1 MPATALTAGAQR
13 QNSAT
18 LAAALG
24 LTEARA
30 AQLLDLT
37 VLVTADPADATA
49 SAVATDIAELLG
61 RTVREVTQELSANA
75 VSAELVIGAAAART
89 TGKRVFLQVKSLG
102 ARLTQEEP
110 STKQQCSQVHRL
122 LCAFIAC
129 YTCAALLSRAIEFEL
144 PFGLPSE
151 LDLPFGALGLDLD
164 RLREPIE
171 LGHAYLAGAGAIGN
185 GLLWAGRH
193 LDLHG
198 RLEIADD
205 DHVDSGNLN
214 RQVWFQETDIGDG
227 KAARLAHHAQ
237 PFFPHLTLVPRP
249 SRLQAL
255 QERSNGPWLP
265 RLIVAVDS
273 RRARRA
279 LQTEFPG
286 EVFDASTT
294 DIREVVIHYHR
305 QPTDL
310 ACLSCIYEPDS
321 AEFSR
326 EAHIAEHL
334 GVSVE
339 EVRSERV
346 TASAAERIQARF
358 SHLEASTLIGLAYD
372 SLFRTLCG
380 EGSLKAATQREETAP
395 FAFVSCLA
403 GVMLA
408 FELVRRLAHPSSDG
422 DFNYWRISAW
432 HAPLARR
439 RRLRVRQPD
448 CAFCSNPTLRRV
460 NELLWHRKKDAD
472 FLQFT

>member
-1 MPATALTAGAQR
+1 MPATALTAVAQR
-13 QNSAT
+13 QNAAT
-18 LAAALG
+18 LATALG

-37 VLVTADPADATA
+37 VVVTADPADATA
-49 SAVATDIAELLG
+49 LALASDVVELLG
-61 RTVREVTQELSANA
+61 RTVLNVTREIPASRI
-75 VSAELVIGAAAART
+75 SAELVIGAACGRT
-89 TGKRVFLQVKSLG
+89 VAKQVFLQVDTLG
-102 ARLTQEEP
+102 ACLTQETP
-110 STKQQCSQVHRL
+110 GLARPCTPTHRL
-122 LCAFIAC
+122 LCALIAC
-129 YTCAALLSRAIEFEL
+129 YACAALLDCAVDAEL
-144 PFGLPSE
+144 PFGLPSVFA
-151 LDLPFGALGLDLD
+151 LPFAALGLDLNSLD
-164 RLREPIE
+164 QPIE

-193 LDLHG
+193 LDLRG

-214 RQVWFQETDIGDG
+214 RQIWFHEADIDAG
-227 KAARLAHHAQ
+227 KAEQLALHAQ
-237 PFFPHLTLVPRP
+237 PFFPHLMLVPRP
-249 SRLQAL
+249 DRLQAL
-255 QERSNGPWLP
+255 QERSTGPWLP

-279 LQTEFPG
+279 LQNEFPG

-294 DIREVVIHYHR
+294 DIREVVVHYHR

-310 ACLSCIYEPDS
+310 ACLSCIYEPDTV
-321 AEFSR
+321 EFSR

-346 TASAAERIQARF
+346 NAAAAACIHAHF
-358 SHLEASTLIGLAYD
+358 PHLAIGSLIGLAYD

-403 GVMLA
+403 GVLLA
-408 FELVRRLAHPSSDG
+408 LELVRRLCRPGSEC

-432 HAPLARR
+432 HPPLARR
-439 RRLRVRQPD
+439 RRLRARQPD
-448 CAFCSNPTLRRV
+448 CAFCSNPTLRAV
-460 NELLWHRKKDAD
+460 NASLWRSE
-472 FLQFT
+472 

>member
-1 MPATALTAGAQR
+1 MSATALTAGAQR
-13 QNSAT
+13 QNAAT

-37 VLVTADPADATA
+37 ILVTADPAEVTA
-49 SAVATDIAELLG
+49 SAVAADVVELLG
-61 RTVREVTQELSANA
+61 RTVREVTRELPTSA
-75 VSAELVIGAAAART
+75 VSAELVIGAAAARS
-89 TGKRVFLQVKSLG
+89 TGKHVFLQVSPLG
-102 ARLTQEEP
+102 ARLTQDAP
-110 STKQQCSQVHRL
+110 YTRQPCSRVHRL

-129 YTCAALLSRAIEFEL
+129 YTCAALLNRAVDFEL
-144 PFGLPSE
+144 PFGLPTE
-151 LDLPFGALGLDLD
+151 LDLPFVALGLAPDSLG
-164 RLREPIE
+164 EPVE

-193 LDLHG
+193 LDLRG

-205 DHVDSGNLN
+205 DHIDSGNLN
-214 RQVWFQETDIGDG
+214 RQVWFQEADIGAG
-227 KAARLAHHAQ
+227 KAAQLARHAQ

-249 SRLQAL
+249 DRLQAL

-310 ACLSCIYEPDS
+310 ACLSCIYKPDS

-346 TASAAERIQARF
+346 TTISAASIQARF
-358 SHLEASTLIGLAYD
+358 SHLEANSLIGLAYD
-372 SLFRTLCG
+372 SLFRSLCG
-380 EGSLKAATQREETAP
+380 EGSLNAVTQREETAP

-408 FELVRRLAHPSSDG
+408 FELVRRLGRPSSDCN
-422 DFNYWRISAW
+422 FNYWRVSAW
-432 HAPLARR
+432 HPPLARG

-460 NELLWHRKKDAD
+460 NGLLWHPK
-472 FLQFT
+472 